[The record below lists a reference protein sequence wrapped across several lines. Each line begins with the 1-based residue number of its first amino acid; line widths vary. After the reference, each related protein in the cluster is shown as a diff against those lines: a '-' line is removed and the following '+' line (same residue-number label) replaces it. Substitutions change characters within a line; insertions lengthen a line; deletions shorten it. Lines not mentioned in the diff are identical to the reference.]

1 MRQAANSTFYALLNE
16 ITRFSD
22 EDTVGKQPSLVH
34 SNSISGAPAIELLNE
49 SQKQQVCVNALSAI
63 VGVAVYLEDEFVSYP
78 YDISIY
84 YIANEFM

>member
-22 EDTVGKQPSLVH
+22 EESLGSQPSLVH

-63 VGVAVYLEDEFVSYP
+63 VGVAVYLQDEAVS
-78 YDISIY
+78 IIFF
-84 YIANEFM
+84 IL